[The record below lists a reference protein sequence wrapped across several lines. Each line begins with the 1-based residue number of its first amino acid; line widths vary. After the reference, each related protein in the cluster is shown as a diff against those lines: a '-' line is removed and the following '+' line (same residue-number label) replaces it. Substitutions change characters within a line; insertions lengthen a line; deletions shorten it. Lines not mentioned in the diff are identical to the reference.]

1 MKRSGLIA
9 AVLAAATWIYG
20 APIGAAKADEA
31 VLTGTLKTIYDRGT
45 ILIGYRENSP
55 PFAFKNKAG
64 QPVGFSLDICHG
76 IAEQVARQL
85 NRDLVESDAP
95 SWQKGVR
102 IVYVPV
108 SSDARLPMVISGA
121 VDLECGSTTA
131 NDDRAKTVAF
141 SPIIFLA
148 GAKLLVP
155 ITPPTGTAVSSY
167 RDLAGRKLGVA
178 TGTTTETVVKRMA
191 SKVAPP
197 ITVVEQPSVEAAY
210 GLLSAGS
217 VDAISSDDILLTGLI
232 ATHPDGHKFAVVGDY
247 LSYEPYAIML
257 SQGRSGPR
265 GCGSHQLRDD
275 GQQRQPVHVL
285 SDMVP
290 EHLARR
296 RKPQTS
302 DERTIDRALPVARP
316 VRLRRSPPRDVADA
330 RCPSSRLRSP

>member
-1 MKRSGLIA
+1 M
-9 AVLAAATWIYG
+9 
-20 APIGAAKADEA
+20 
-31 VLTGTLKTIYDRGT
+31 
-45 ILIGYRENSP
+45 
-55 PFAFKNKAG
+55 
-64 QPVGFSLDICHG
+64 
-76 IAEQVARQL
+76 
-85 NRDLVESDAP
+85 
-95 SWQKGVR
+95 
-102 IVYVPV
+102 PV

-257 SQGRSGPR
+257 RKDDPDLAAVVRTSFETMASSGSLSTFYQTWFQSTLPGGENLRLPMSAQLTELYRS
-265 GCGSHQLRDD
+265 L
-275 GQQRQPVHVL
+275 GQ
-285 SDMVP
+285 SD
-290 EHLARR
+290 
-296 RKPQTS
+296 
-302 DERTIDRALPVARP
+302 
-316 VRLRRSPPRDVADA
+316 
-330 RCPSSRLRSP
+330 